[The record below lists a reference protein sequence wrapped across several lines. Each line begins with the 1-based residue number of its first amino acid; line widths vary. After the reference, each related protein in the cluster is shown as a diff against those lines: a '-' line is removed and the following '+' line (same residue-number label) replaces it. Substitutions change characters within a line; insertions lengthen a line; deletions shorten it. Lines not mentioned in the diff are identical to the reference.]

1 MTSQREREKMMVG
14 KQHSLVASCAAGLE
28 NLVAKEVTSYGGQDI
43 TESKG
48 VVSWRGRLE
57 SGYRACLWSRF
68 ASRIFL
74 QLAQFEAIDEDMLYA
89 GCKGIAWYEH
99 MDIDSSFAVDCTLSG
114 ETRITHNRFAA
125 LRLKDALVDTFRE
138 RTGKRPSVDPD
149 HPEVKIH
156 LHIEGTFAI
165 VSLDL
170 SGESLHRRGY
180 RVDGGLAPL
189 KETLAATLV
198 ALSGWLDEDP
208 PPSLLDP
215 MCGTGTL
222 LIEAALMFGDSA
234 PGLSRTSFGFLG
246 WKQHDSELWAILVDE
261 AVAREE
267 SGFSRKWPLFLG
279 YDADPKVVASAR
291 KNIEKAGLAD
301 FIRIKQAELA
311 RLHPPSQNGMLLTNL
326 PYGERL
332 SETEEVTQLYRAY
345 GRIVRTRFPA
355 WKTGVFLANPDLTDS
370 FGLKWTKKYRLH
382 NGSIPCRFMVG
393 AAPEN
398 GDEPFI
404 WQMQTERIDD
414 EFVNRLRKNY
424 KKFQKWA
431 EKEGISCFRIYDRDL
446 PDYNISVDFYE
457 KWIHVQEYAPPG
469 TVDPTLA
476 KNRLSHA
483 LQGIRDL
490 FGIKRERIFIKTRR
504 RQKGNDQYQ
513 QRESSGKMYEVRE
526 GGCSFLVNFTD
537 YIDTGLFLD
546 HRPVRFRI
554 AKEAGGKRFLN
565 LFGYSGTATVHAAM
579 AGAVA
584 TTTVDLSANYLHW
597 TRMNMA
603 LNGFADF
610 NHSTVRAD
618 CLQWLKESRLNF
630 DLIFVDPPTFSNT
643 KKEKRV
649 FDIQRDHVQLLKLA
663 MARLEPQGLL
673 IFSTNFRKFCLAD
686 EIRALFEIKDITH
699 ESIPL
704 DFKRNTKIHHCWE
717 MRKKA

>member
-1 MTSQREREKMMVG
+1 MIDG
-14 KQHSLVASCAAGLE
+14 KQHNLVASCAAGLE
-28 NLVAKEVTSYGGQDI
+28 SLVAREVTSFGGEDI
-43 TESKG
+43 MESKG
-48 VVSWRGRLE
+48 VVFWRGKLE

-74 QLAQFEAIDEDMLYA
+74 QLACFEVTGEDMLYTR
-89 GCKGIAWYEH
+89 CKGIPWYEH
-99 MDIDSSFAVDCTLSG
+99 MDIGSSFAIDCTLSG

-125 LRLKDALVDTFRE
+125 LRVKDALADAFRE
-138 RTGKRPSVDPD
+138 RTGQRPSVDPD
-149 HPEVKIH
+149 HPEVRIH
-156 LHIEGTFAI
+156 LHIEGTSAT

-180 RVDGGLAPL
+180 RADGGLAPL
-189 KETLAATLV
+189 KETLAAALV

-208 PPSLLDP
+208 PLPLLDP

-234 PGLSRTSFGFLG
+234 PGLSRTTFGFLG
-246 WKQHDSELWAILVDE
+246 WNQHDSELWAMLVEE

-267 SGFSRKWPLFLG
+267 AGFSRKWPLFLG

-291 KNIEKAGLAD
+291 KNIEKAGLSD

-311 RLHPPSQNGMLLTNL
+311 RLQPPSQNGILLSNL

-355 WKTGVFLANPDLTDS
+355 WKTGVFLSNPDLTDT
-370 FGLKWTKKYRLH
+370 FGLKWEKKYRLH
-382 NGSIPCRFMVG
+382 NGSIPCRFLVG
-393 AAPEN
+393 VVPEN
-398 GDEPFI
+398 RDEPFI
-404 WQMQTERIDD
+404 WHMQTDGSED

-424 KKFQKWA
+424 KKFQKWSA
-431 EKEGISCFRIYDRDL
+431 KEGISCFRIYDRDL
-446 PDYNISVDFYE
+446 PDYNISIDFYE
-457 KWIHVQEYAPPG
+457 KWVHVQEYAPPG

-483 LQGIRDL
+483 LQGIRNL

-504 RQKGNDQYQ
+504 RQKGSDQYQ
-513 QRESSGKMYEVRE
+513 QRENSGKMYEVRE

-546 HRPVRFRI
+546 HRPIRLRI
-554 AKEAGGKRFLN
+554 AREAGGKRFLN

-597 TRMNMA
+597 TRMNLA

-610 NHSTVRAD
+610 NHTTVKAD
-618 CLQWLKESRLNF
+618 CLQWLEESRLNF

-649 FDIQRDHVQLLKLA
+649 FDIQRDHIRLLKLA

-686 EIRALFEIKDITH
+686 EIGNLFAIKDISQ
-699 ESIPL
+699 ESIPP

-717 MRKKA
+717 IRKNA